1 MLFQIWNL
9 NFISVYEMFIVREE
23 TIGGVKIRD
32 LSHTSMRVQQIFARI
47 SILNLPTIYLLI
59 KRDFFMH
66 DNSK

>member
-32 LSHTSMRVQQIFARI
+32 LSHVHAC
-47 SILNLPTIYLLI
+47 PTNICKNFNFKPSYDLFV
-59 KRDFFMH
+59 D
-66 DNSK
+66 